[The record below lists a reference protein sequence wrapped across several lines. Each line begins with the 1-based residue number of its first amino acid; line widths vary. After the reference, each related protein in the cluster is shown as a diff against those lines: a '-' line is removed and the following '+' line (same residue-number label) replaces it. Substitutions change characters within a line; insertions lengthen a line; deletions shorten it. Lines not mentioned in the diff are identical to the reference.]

1 MKQWNP
7 IKIQMK
13 IQTYIKKLQQIAK
26 NNPDAIVI
34 YSSDEEGNSF
44 NEVLREPEVIYYNR
58 EEREINDI
66 KYDGFVIAVCIN

>member
-1 MKQWNP
+1 
-7 IKIQMK
+7 MK

-58 EEREINDI
+58 EEREINDV

>member
-1 MKQWNP
+1 
-7 IKIQMK
+7 MK
-13 IQTYIKKLQQIAK
+13 IKTYIKKLQDIAK

-58 EEREINDI
+58 DEREINDV
-66 KYDGFVIAVCIN
+66 KYDGFVSAVCIN

>member
-1 MKQWNP
+1 
-7 IKIQMK
+7 MK

-58 EEREINDI
+58 EEREINDF
-66 KYDGFVIAVCIN
+66 KYDGFVTAICIN

>member
-1 MKQWNP
+1 
-7 IKIQMK
+7 MK

>member
-1 MKQWNP
+1 
-7 IKIQMK
+7 MK

-34 YSSDEEGNSF
+34 YWSDEEGNSF

>member
-1 MKQWNP
+1 MK
-7 IKIQMK
+7 QMK
-13 IQTYIKKLQQIAK
+13 IKTYIKKLQDIAK

-58 EEREINDI
+58 DEREINDV
-66 KYDGFVIAVCIN
+66 KYDGNEK

>member
-1 MKQWNP
+1 
-7 IKIQMK
+7 MK
-13 IQTYIKKLQQIAK
+13 IQTYIKKLQDIAK